1 MTASLAPLAPLA
13 ARLGTLLPTRGPR
26 LTAAESCTGGW
37 IAWSVSGAP
46 LWTRRLQL
54 AGDRGPFW
62 PQGVRVALDGL
73 AQPLAGPGPTDV

>member
-1 MTASLAPLAPLA
+1 MTASLAPLA
-13 ARLGTLLPTRGPR
+13 ARLGALLPARGPR
-26 LTAAESCTGGW
+26 LTAAASGTGRW
-37 IAWSVSGAP
+37 IAWSVPGAL